1 MHLSSYSTLYLV
13 VATSGGELVASRIC
27 DDLGNLR
34 KALGEMLIEFPNCS
48 IEVGQAKTIRRR
60 QIAYDRYY
68 DSEAAGELS
77 TGLFEDC

>member
-1 MHLSSYSTLYLV
+1 MHLSSYAPLYLV

-27 DDLGNLR
+27 DDLGKLR

-68 DSEAAGELS
+68 DSEPAGELS
-77 TGLFEDC
+77 TDLFEEC